1 MNFHRLFILLT
12 FFYIPVQQQY
22 IERIFMPTISFHL
35 GKLQQSIDATVASFS
50 SHSIVKRLW
59 EKDYSIWRT
68 EEVHRKS
75 ILNRL
80 GWLHSVDLMQQNIVE
95 LRHFAE
101 EIRGA
106 GFTHVVVLGMGGSSL
121 CPDVC
126 RATFGSATGYPELL
140 VLDSTNPASLQ
151 RIENSISLQTTLF
164 IVASKSGGTTE
175 TNMFYK
181 YFYGKV
187 GESKGGNAGGNFIA
201 ITDANTQMEKIAREK
216 KFRKIFL
223 NPEDIGGRYSA
234 LSYFGVVPM
243 ALIGMDVS
251 KILEN
256 ASSMARS
263 CASTVVKDNP
273 AAVLGA
279 TMGEAFKAGK
289 DKLTFIA
296 SNQIETF
303 NYWTEQ
309 LVAESTGKEGK
320 GIVPIEGEQV
330 QKEIS
335 SDRLFVFLSLKS
347 DKGSFRSLQEKLS
360 AGGHPFVE
368 IELNDMSE
376 LGGEF
381 FRWEFATSIAAVVL
395 QINPFD
401 EPNVKESKDNTV
413 RVIEEF
419 KKSGAL
425 PKQDPLVEANGLSL
439 FCEPSYSAQL
449 AKNAGGHSFKEF
461 LQAHFRQCVH
471 GDYASVLA
479 YVDQN
484 ETNVKSLQLLRSAI
498 GNRTSCA
505 TTLGFGP
512 RYLHSTGQLHKGGK
526 QNGVFLLLTAEENVD
541 FKIPGEAFS
550 FEVLKDAQAIGDYRS
565 LAGRS
570 LRVVR
575 VHLGKDIKGGL
586 EFLHSLLS

>member
-1 MNFHRLFILLT
+1 MSHVN
-12 FFYIPVQQQY
+12 
-22 IERIFMPTISFHL
+22 FHL
-35 GKLQQSIDATVASFS
+35 GGLQKNVDARIAQLQSSNVID
-50 SHSIVKRLW
+50 RLW
-59 EKDYSIWRT
+59 KKDHTIWRS

-80 GWLHSVDLMQQNIVE
+80 GWLHSVDLMRQNINE
-95 LRHFAE
+95 LLHFAE

-126 RATFGSATGYPELL
+126 RATFGSAKGYPQLL
-140 VLDSTNPASLQ
+140 VLDSTNPASVQ
-151 RIENSISLQTTLF
+151 RIENSISIRTTLF

-187 GESKGGNAGGNFIA
+187 AELKEGDAGGNFVA
-201 ITDANTQMEKIAREK
+201 ITDANTQMEKIALEK

-243 ALIGMDVS
+243 ALIGMEVS
-251 KILEN
+251 RILEN

-263 CASTVVKDNP
+263 CSSTVFKDNP

-279 TMGEAFKAGK
+279 IMGEAFKSGK

-296 SNQIETF
+296 SKQIETF

-309 LVAESTGKEGK
+309 LIAESTGKEGK

-335 SDRLFVFLSLKS
+335 TDRLFVFLSLKS

-360 AGGHPFVE
+360 ATGQPFVE
-368 IELNDMSE
+368 VELDDTSE

-419 KKSGAL
+419 KKSGVL
-425 PKQDPLVEANGLSL
+425 PKQNPLAEANGLSI

-449 AKNAGGHSFKEF
+449 AKSAAGHSLKEF
-461 LQAHFRQCVH
+461 LDAHFRQCVH

-479 YVDQN
+479 YIDQN
-484 ETNVKSLQLLRSAI
+484 ENNLKMLQLVRSAI

-526 QNGVFLLLTAEENVD
+526 QNGVFLLLTAEESVD

-550 FEVLKDAQAIGDYRS
+550 FEVLKNAQAIGDYRS

-575 VHLGKDIKGGL
+575 VHLGKNIKDGL
-586 EFLHSLLS
+586 DYLHSLLS

>member
-1 MNFHRLFILLT
+1 MSHVN
-12 FFYIPVQQQY
+12 
-22 IERIFMPTISFHL
+22 FHL
-35 GKLQQSIDATVASFS
+35 GGLQKNVDARIAQLQSSNVID
-50 SHSIVKRLW
+50 RLW
-59 EKDYSIWRT
+59 KKDHTIWRS

-80 GWLHSVDLMQQNIVE
+80 GWLHSVDLMRQNINE
-95 LRHFAE
+95 LLDFAE
-101 EIRGA
+101 KIRGA

-126 RATFGSATGYPELL
+126 RATFGSAKGYPQLL
-140 VLDSTNPASLQ
+140 VLDSTNPASVQ
-151 RIENSISLQTTLF
+151 RIENSISIRTTLF

-187 GESKGGNAGGNFIA
+187 AELKEGDAGGNFVA
-201 ITDANTQMEKIAREK
+201 ITDANTQMEKIALEK

-243 ALIGMDVS
+243 ALIGMEVS
-251 KILEN
+251 RILEN

-263 CASTVVKDNP
+263 CSSTVFKDNP

-296 SNQIETF
+296 SKQIETF

-309 LVAESTGKEGK
+309 LIAESTGKEGK

-335 SDRLFVFLSLKS
+335 TDRLFVFLSLKS

-360 AGGHPFVE
+360 AAGQPFVE
-368 IELNDMSE
+368 VELDDASE

-419 KKSGAL
+419 KKSGVL
-425 PKQDPLVEANGLSL
+425 PKQNPLAEANGLSI

-449 AKNAGGHSFKEF
+449 AKSAAGHSLKEF
-461 LQAHFRQCVH
+461 LHAHFRQCVH

-479 YVDQN
+479 YIDQN
-484 ETNVKSLQLLRSAI
+484 ENNLKMLQLVRSAI

-526 QNGVFLLLTAEENVD
+526 QNGVFLLLTAEESVD

-550 FEVLKDAQAIGDYRS
+550 FEVLKNAQAIGDYRS

-575 VHLGKDIKGGL
+575 VHLGKNIKDGL
-586 EFLHSLLS
+586 DYLHSLLS

>member
-1 MNFHRLFILLT
+1 MSHVNFHFG
-12 FFYIPVQQQY
+12 
-22 IERIFMPTISFHL
+22 S
-35 GKLQQSIDATVASFS
+35 LQKNVEATLAQLQPSNVID
-50 SHSIVKRLW
+50 RLW
-59 EKDYSIWRT
+59 KKDYTIWRS

-80 GWLHSVDLMQQNIVE
+80 GWLHSVDLMRQNNALV
-95 LRHFAE
+95 RHFAG
-101 EIRGA
+101 EIRDA

-126 RATFGSATGYPELL
+126 RATFGSEAGYPRLL
-140 VLDSTNPASLQ
+140 VLDSTNPVSVQ
-151 RIENSISLQTTLF
+151 RIENSISLRTTLF

-187 GESKGGNAGGNFIA
+187 TEVKGDDAGSNFVA
-201 ITDANTQMEKIAREK
+201 ITDANTQMEKIAQEK

-234 LSYFGVVPM
+234 LSYFGLVPM

-251 KILEN
+251 KILDS
-256 ASSMARS
+256 AVSMANS
-263 CASTVVKDNP
+263 CVSPVIKENP
-273 AAVLGA
+273 AAILGV

-296 SNQIETF
+296 SKRIETF

-320 GIVPIEGEQV
+320 GIVPIEGEEL
-330 QKEIS
+330 QKEVS
-335 SDRLFVFLSLKS
+335 SDRLYVLLYLKS
-347 DKGSFRSLQEKLS
+347 DKESMRSLRENFTKINQ
-360 AGGHPFVE
+360 PFVDV
-368 IELNDMSE
+368 ELSDAYE

-419 KKSGAL
+419 KKSGTL
-425 PKQDPLVEANGLSL
+425 PKQNPLTEGNGLS
-439 FCEPSYSAQL
+439 FYCEPSYSAQL
-449 AKNAGGHSFKEF
+449 AKSAGGQSLKEI
-461 LQAHFRQCVH
+461 LHAHFRQCIP
-471 GDYASVLA
+471 GDYASILA

-484 ETNVKSLQLLRSAI
+484 ENNLKMLQQVRSAI
-498 GNRTSCA
+498 GKRTQCA

-526 QNGVFLLLTAEENVD
+526 HHGVFLLITAEESVD
-541 FKIPGEAFS
+541 CKIPGEAYS
-550 FEVLKDAQAIGDYRS
+550 FEILKNAQAIGDYQS

-570 LRVVR
+570 LRIVR
-575 VHLGKDIKGGL
+575 VHLGKNIKNGL
-586 EFLHSLLS
+586 EHLHSILA

>member
-1 MNFHRLFILLT
+1 MSQVN
-12 FFYIPVQQQY
+12 
-22 IERIFMPTISFHL
+22 FHL
-35 GKLQQSIDATVASFS
+35 GDLQKNVDATIARLQS
-50 SHSIVKRLW
+50 SNVIDRLW
-59 EKDYSIWRT
+59 KKDHTIWRS
-68 EEVHRKS
+68 EEVHRIS

-80 GWLHSVDLMQQNIVE
+80 GWLHSVDLMRQNIDG

-101 EIRGA
+101 ELRGA
-106 GFTHVVVLGMGGSSL
+106 GFTHIVVLGMGGSSL

-126 RATFGSATGYPELL
+126 RATFGSAKGYPELL

-151 RIENSISLQTTLF
+151 RIENSISIRTTLF

-187 GESKGGNAGGNFIA
+187 AELKNGDAGSNFVA
-201 ITDANTQMEKIAREK
+201 ITDANTQMEKIALEK

-243 ALIGMDVS
+243 ALIGMDVP

-263 CASTVVKDNP
+263 CSSTVIKDNP
-273 AAVLGA
+273 AVVLGA

-296 SNQIETF
+296 SKQIETF

-309 LVAESTGKEGK
+309 LIAESTGKEGK
-320 GIVPIEGEQV
+320 GIVPIEGEQLPE
-330 QKEIS
+330 EIS
-335 SDRLFVFLSLKS
+335 SDRLFVFLSLKN
-347 DKGSFRSLQEKLS
+347 DKGSFHSLQEKLS
-360 AGGHPFVE
+360 SAGQPFVE
-368 IELNDMSE
+368 IELNDTHE

-419 KKSGAL
+419 KKSGVL
-425 PKQDPLVEANGLSL
+425 PKQNPIAEADGLSI

-449 AKNAGGHSFKEF
+449 AKSASGHSLKEF
-461 LQAHFRQCVH
+461 LHAHFRQCVH

-484 ETNVKSLQLLRSAI
+484 ESNLKMLQLLRSAI

-526 QNGVFLLLTAEENVD
+526 QNGVFLLLTAEESVD
-541 FKIPGEAFS
+541 CKIPGEAFS
-550 FEVLKDAQAIGDYRS
+550 FEVLKNAQAIGDYRS

-570 LRVVR
+570 LRVLR
-575 VHLGKDIKGGL
+575 IHLGTNIGDGL
-586 EFLHSLLS
+586 DHLHSLLL

>member
-1 MNFHRLFILLT
+1 MSHLNF
-12 FFYIPVQQQY
+12 Q
-22 IERIFMPTISFHL
+22 L
-35 GKLQQSIDATVASFS
+35 GVLQKNVDATIAQLQS
-50 SHSIVKRLW
+50 SNVIDRLW
-59 EKDYSIWRT
+59 KKDHTIWRS

-80 GWLHSVDLMQQNIVE
+80 GWLHSVYLMRQNIDV
-95 LRHFAE
+95 LRDFAK
-101 EIRGA
+101 EIREA

-126 RATFGSATGYPELL
+126 RATFGSAAGYPRLL
-140 VLDSTNPASLQ
+140 VLDSTNPVSVQ
-151 RIENSISLQTTLF
+151 RIKNSISMRTTLF

-181 YFYGKV
+181 YFYGKID
-187 GESKGGNAGGNFIA
+187 ELKGGAAGSNFVA
-201 ITDANTQMEKIAREK
+201 ITDANTQMEKIALEK

-251 KILEN
+251 RILEN
-256 ASSMARS
+256 ASSMAKS
-263 CASTVVKDNP
+263 CSSSIMKDNP
-273 AAVLGA
+273 AAVLGV

-289 DKLTFIA
+289 DKLTFVA
-296 SNQIETF
+296 SKEIETF

-309 LVAESTGKEGK
+309 LIAESTGKEGK

-347 DKGSFRSLQEKLS
+347 DRGSFRSLQEKFTS
-360 AGGHPFVE
+360 AGQPFVE
-368 IELNDMSE
+368 VELSDTDE

-419 KKSGAL
+419 KKSGSL
-425 PKQDPLVEANGLSL
+425 PKQIPLAEAKGLSI
-439 FCEPSYSAQL
+439 FCEPSYSAEL
-449 AKNAGGHSFKEF
+449 AKSTANRSLTEF
-461 LQAHFRQCVH
+461 LHAHFRQCLP

-484 ETNVKSLQLLRSAI
+484 EDNLKMLQFLRNAI

-526 QNGVFLLLTAEENVD
+526 QNGVFLLLTAEESVD
-541 FKIPGEAFS
+541 SNIPGEAFS
-550 FEVLKDAQAIGDYRS
+550 FEVLKNAQAIGDYRS

-575 VHLGKDIKGGL
+575 VHLGRDIKGGL
-586 EFLHSLLS
+586 EYLHSLLS

>member
-1 MNFHRLFILLT
+1 MSHVN
-12 FFYIPVQQQY
+12 
-22 IERIFMPTISFHL
+22 FHL
-35 GKLQQSIDATVASFS
+35 GGLQKNVDATIARLQS
-50 SHSIVKRLW
+50 SNVIDRLW
-59 EKDYSIWRT
+59 KKDHTIWRS

-80 GWLHSVDLMQQNIVE
+80 GWLHSVDLMRQNIDG
-95 LRHFAE
+95 LQHFAD

-126 RATFGSATGYPELL
+126 RGTFGSAKGYPQLL

-151 RIENSISLQTTLF
+151 RIENSISIRTTLF

-187 GESKGGNAGGNFIA
+187 VELKGGDAGSNFVA
-201 ITDANTQMEKIAREK
+201 ITDANTQMEKIALEK

-263 CASTVVKDNP
+263 CSSTIIKDNP

-289 DKLTFIA
+289 DKLTLIA
-296 SNQIETF
+296 SKEIETF

-309 LVAESTGKEGK
+309 LIAESTGKEGK
-320 GIVPIEGEQV
+320 GIVPIEGEQLP
-330 QKEIS
+330 KEIS

-360 AGGHPFVE
+360 NAGQPFVE
-368 IELNDMSE
+368 VELNDTHE

-381 FRWEFATSIAAVVL
+381 FRWEFATAVAAVVM

-425 PKQDPLVEANGLSL
+425 PKQNPLAEANGLSI

-449 AKNAGGHSFKEF
+449 AKSAGGHSLKEF
-461 LQAHFRQCVH
+461 LHAHFRQCDH

-484 ETNVKSLQLLRSAI
+484 ENNLKMLQLLRSAI
-498 GNRTSCA
+498 GDRTSCA

-526 QNGVFLLLTAEENVD
+526 QNGVFLLLTAEESID
-541 FKIPGEAFS
+541 FKIPGETFS
-550 FEVLKDAQAIGDYRS
+550 FEVLKNAQAIGDYRS

-570 LRVVR
+570 LRIVR
-575 VHLGKDIKGGL
+575 VHLGKNIKDGL
-586 EFLHSLLS
+586 DYLHSLLS

>member
-1 MNFHRLFILLT
+1 MSHVT
-12 FFYIPVQQQY
+12 
-22 IERIFMPTISFHL
+22 FHL
-35 GKLQQSIDATVASFS
+35 GGLQKNVDATIARLQS
-50 SHSIVKRLW
+50 SNVIDRLW
-59 EKDYSIWRT
+59 KKDHAIWRS

-80 GWLHSVDLMQQNIVE
+80 GWLHSVDLMQQNIDG

-101 EIRGA
+101 DIRGA

-126 RATFGSATGYPELL
+126 RATFGSAKDYPRLL

-151 RIENSISLQTTLF
+151 RIENSISIRTTLF

-187 GESKGGNAGGNFIA
+187 AELKEGDAGSNFVA
-201 ITDANTQMEKIAREK
+201 ITDANTQMEKIALEK

-263 CASTVVKDNP
+263 CSSTVIKDNP

-296 SNQIETF
+296 SKQIESF
-303 NYWTEQ
+303 NYWMEQ
-309 LVAESTGKEGK
+309 LIAESTGKEGK

-347 DKGSFRSLQEKLS
+347 DKGSFHPLQEKLS
-360 AGGHPFVE
+360 NAGHPFVE
-368 IELNDMSE
+368 VELNDTHE

-419 KKSGAL
+419 KKSGVL
-425 PKQDPLVEANGLSL
+425 PMQNPLAEANGLSI

-449 AKNAGGHSFKEF
+449 AKSAGGHSLKEF
-461 LQAHFRQCVH
+461 LHAHFRQCVH

-484 ETNVKSLQLLRSAI
+484 ENNLKMLQLLRSAI

-526 QNGVFLLLTAEENVD
+526 QNGVFLLLTAEESVD

-550 FEVLKDAQAIGDYRS
+550 FEVLKNAQAIGDYRS

-570 LRVVR
+570 LRVLR
-575 VHLGKDIKGGL
+575 VHLGRNINYGL
-586 EFLHSLLS
+586 DYLHSLLS

>member
-1 MNFHRLFILLT
+1 MSDVN
-12 FFYIPVQQQY
+12 
-22 IERIFMPTISFHL
+22 FHL
-35 GKLQQSIDATVASFS
+35 GDLQKNVDATIARLQS
-50 SHSIVKRLW
+50 SNVIDRLW
-59 EKDYSIWRT
+59 KKDHTIWRS

-80 GWLHSVDLMQQNIVE
+80 GWLHSVDLMRQNIDG

-126 RATFGSATGYPELL
+126 RATFGSAKGYPRLL
-140 VLDSTNPASLQ
+140 VLDSTNPASVQ
-151 RIENSISLQTTLF
+151 RIENSISIATTLF

-187 GESKGGNAGGNFIA
+187 AELKEGGAGSNFVA
-201 ITDANTQMEKIAREK
+201 ITDENTQMEKIALEK

-263 CASTVVKDNP
+263 CSSTVIKDNP
-273 AAVLGA
+273 AAVLGVA
-279 TMGEAFKAGK
+279 MGEAFKAGK

-296 SNQIETF
+296 SKQIETF

-309 LVAESTGKEGK
+309 LIAESTGKEGK

-360 AGGHPFVE
+360 TAGQPFVE
-368 IELNDMSE
+368 VELDDTHE

-381 FRWEFATSIAAVVL
+381 FRWEFATSVAAVVL

-419 KKSGAL
+419 KKSGVL
-425 PKQDPLVEANGLSL
+425 PKQNLLAEANGLSI

-449 AKNAGGHSFKEF
+449 AKSAGGHSLKEF
-461 LQAHFRQCVH
+461 LHAHFRQCIQ

-484 ETNVKSLQLLRSAI
+484 ENNLKLLQLLRSAI

-526 QNGVFLLLTAEENVD
+526 QNGVFLLLTAEESVD
-541 FKIPGEAFS
+541 CEIPGEAFS
-550 FEVLKDAQAIGDYRS
+550 FEVLKNAQAIGDYRS

-570 LRVVR
+570 LRILR
-575 VHLGKDIKGGL
+575 VHLGKNIKDGL
-586 EFLHSLLS
+586 EHLHSVLS